1 MPTKS
6 VTKVSVAIGGGI
18 LLALALPLSASA
30 HVTVAPNIATA
41 GSYALIDVK
50 VPNESATAKT
60 NKIELSLPADTPFT
74 SVSYVPVAGW
84 DAQLVSTTL
93 PKPVTMDG
101 NEVTDA
107 VTSVV
112 WTAQPGHEIVS
123 GQLQVFQLSL
133 GRVPDA
139 GSVDFPTLQTYTDG
153 TVTKWVD
160 TAKGAE
166 HPAPVLYINDAP
178 PAAGSTGLA
187 VSAGTDTSSTG
198 TSSAGA
204 TAGGT
209 PTASTGDAVARGLG
223 VGGLLLG
230 AVGIVIA
237 IAGTRR
243 KASV

>member
-1 MPTKS
+1 MHTKS
-6 VTKVSVAIGGGI
+6 VTKISVAIGGGV
-18 LLALALPLSASA
+18 LLALAVPLAASA
-30 HVTVAPNIATA
+30 HVTVAPNVATA

-60 NKIELSLPADTPFT
+60 NKIEVSLPTDTPFT

-93 PKPVTMDG
+93 PTPVKMDG

-112 WTAQPGHEIVS
+112 WTAQPGHEIAS

-133 GRVPDA
+133 GRVPDT
-139 GSVDFPTLQTYTDG
+139 GSVVLPALQTYTDG
-153 TVTKWVD
+153 TVVKWVD
-160 TAKGAE
+160 TAKGAD

-178 PAAGSTGLA
+178 PAAGSTGPA
-187 VSAGTDTSSTG
+187 VSAGSD
-198 TSSAGA
+198 
-204 TAGGT
+204 
-209 PTASTGDAVARGLG
+209 TASTGSAAADPPAASTGDTVARGLG

-230 AVGIVIA
+230 AIGIVIA
-237 IAGTRR
+237 IAATRR
-243 KASV
+243 KTTV